1 MLLDQLGIYGWK
13 EADENLA
20 LASLLTGDPLLLI
33 GSHGSAKTHL
43 ANKIAQAL
51 NRPFLA
57 ADSSKTVFE
66 DLLGMPHLGKL
77 RDGEIE
83 FVRSAITVWDK
94 EMLLVDEINRALP
107 EMQSKWLEI
116 IRSRKIMGFPTSVK
130 WVWAAMNPI
139 SYSATNALDDA
150 LVGRFATFL
159 YPPDVLQMNESDRIK
174 VTTHI
179 NGEDAPSLSVWLE
192 EGKPETVTKTD
203 TAEVGEEMT
212 AILKQAAVQFQHL
225 KGQLGN
231 LSEFLARF
239 ADLLM
244 RETSGEITLD
254 GRRLGFLYRNLLA
267 NRAVEIAKTKLYHIP
282 LPDFLVSARYVV
294 QSSIPVGL
302 NEESIKREEPLHK
315 MEICFDLLSS
325 YFGQSSDMG
334 RVNLIYELFTT
345 NNLLRK
351 AELLLS
357 ENLGDLVSCKAWND
371 LMNNNQDITLLA
383 YTALQVEAH
392 RPFTIP
398 QELLEGLSKKISGDL
413 LTSECIP
420 SLAGLAI
427 EHLDEVE
434 ELLDQDNDLGRLI
447 AFYHVRDLVQ
457 EEHLT
462 ADKVDRTRT
471 QIDADITTFHN
482 LISNTT
488 SIKKEVTNHANVQAV
503 A

>member
-1 MLLDQLGIYGWK
+1 
-13 EADENLA
+13 
-20 LASLLTGDPLLLI
+20 
-33 GSHGSAKTHL
+33 
-43 ANKIAQAL
+43 
-51 NRPFLA
+51 
-57 ADSSKTVFE
+57 
-66 DLLGMPHLGKL
+66 
-77 RDGEIE
+77 
-83 FVRSAITVWDK
+83 
-94 EMLLVDEINRALP
+94 
-107 EMQSKWLEI
+107 
-116 IRSRKIMGFPTSVK
+116 
-130 WVWAAMNPI
+130 
-139 SYSATNALDDA
+139 
-150 LVGRFATFL
+150 
-159 YPPDVLQMNESDRIK
+159 
-174 VTTHI
+174 
-179 NGEDAPSLSVWLE
+179 
-192 EGKPETVTKTD
+192 
-203 TAEVGEEMT
+203 MT
-212 AILKQAAVQFQHL
+212 AILKQAAVQFQVL

-267 NRAVEIAKTKLYHIP
+267 NRAVEIAKSKLYSIP
-282 LPDFLVSARYVV
+282 LPDFVVSSRYVV

-325 YFGQSSDMG
+325 YFSQESDMG

-345 NNLLRK
+345 KNLLRK

-371 LMNNNQDITLLA
+371 LMNSEQDITLLA

-413 LTSECIP
+413 LSSECIP

-471 QIDADITTFHN
+471 QIDADITTFQN

-488 SIKKEVTNHANVQAV
+488 SIKKEVTNHANVQVV